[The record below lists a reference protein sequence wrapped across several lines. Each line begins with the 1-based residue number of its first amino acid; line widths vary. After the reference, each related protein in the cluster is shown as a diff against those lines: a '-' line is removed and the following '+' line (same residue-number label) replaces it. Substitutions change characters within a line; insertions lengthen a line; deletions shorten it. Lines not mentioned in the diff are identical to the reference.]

1 MDMLVIDDLDR
12 GLIHALH
19 LDARAPFTKI
29 AAVLGT
35 STQTV
40 ARRYARLR
48 AGAGLRVVALPDPAS
63 AGRQQWFV
71 RLTATARSAQEI
83 ASALA
88 RRPDTA
94 WVRLTSGG
102 TEIVAIIQTTA
113 GSPDSYDLLLH
124 DIPRT
129 ANVTSVSAHYLLHT
143 YLGGPTAWH
152 GRVGALSRS
161 QCDRLRPAV
170 PADPDATAIA
180 LTDRDHLLL
189 AALLADGRASVTDLA
204 AHTGWSAATV
214 TRRLDELRRTGAVFF
229 DVQVDDAVFGI
240 TAAALLWMSV
250 APAHLDQVATALAGH
265 EELAVVAATTGPTN
279 LLAQALCRDAEAL
292 HRYLTTRLALEPITR
307 IETAPVLR
315 TLKGI
320 APVRPA

>member
-1 MDMLVIDDLDR
+1 MLAPDNIDR

-29 AAVLGT
+29 ATVLGT

-48 AGAGLRVVALPDPAS
+48 ADAGLRVVALPNPSS
-63 AGRQQWFV
+63 ARRQQWIV
-71 RLTATARSAQEI
+71 RLTATARTAQEI
-83 ASALA
+83 AAALA
-88 RRPDTA
+88 RRPDTS

-102 TEIVAIIQTTA
+102 TEIVAIIQTTT
-113 GSPDSYDLLLH
+113 GSPDSHALLLH

-129 ANVTSVSAHYLLHT
+129 ASVTAVSAHYLLHT
-143 YLGGPTAWH
+143 YLGGPTAWR
-152 GRVGALSRS
+152 GRINALTPA
-161 QCDRLRPAV
+161 QCDQLQPAA
-170 PADPDATAIA
+170 PTSPTAIP

-189 AALLADGRASVTDLA
+189 AALLNDGRASLTDLA
-204 AHTGWSAATV
+204 THTGWTPATV
-214 TRRLDELRRTGAVFF
+214 TRRLDELRRTGALFF
-229 DVQVDDAVFGI
+229 DVEIDDTLFGI
-240 TAAALLWMSV
+240 TASAVLWMSI
-250 APAHLDQVATALAGH
+250 APAHLDHVATALAHH

-292 HRYLTTRLALEPITR
+292 HHYLTTRLALEAITH

-320 APVRPA
+320 APLQPA

>member
-1 MDMLVIDDLDR
+1 MTDMLVPDDIDR

-19 LDARAPFTKI
+19 LDARAPFTRI

-40 ARRYARLR
+40 VRRYARLR
-48 AGAGLRVVALPDPAS
+48 AEAGLRVVALPDPAS
-63 AGRQQWFV
+63 ARRQQWIV
-71 RLTATARSAQEI
+71 RLTATARTAQEI

-113 GSPDSYDLLLH
+113 GSPDSHALLLR

-129 ANVTSVSAHYLLHT
+129 TSVTAVSAHYLLHT
-143 YLGGPTAWH
+143 YLGGPTAWR
-152 GRVGALSRS
+152 GRVNALSQPQRE
-161 QCDRLRPAV
+161 QLLPAV
-170 PADPDATAIA
+170 SADAGASAINF
-180 LTDRDHLLL
+180 TDRDHLLL
-189 AALLADGRASVTDLA
+189 AALLNDGRASLTDLA
-204 AHTGWSAATV
+204 ARTGWSAATV
-214 TRRLDELRRTGAVFF
+214 TRRLDELRRSGGLFF
-229 DVQVDDAVFGI
+229 DVEIDDALFGI
-240 TAAALLWMSV
+240 TASAVLWMSV
-250 APAHLDQVATALAGH
+250 APAHLDHVATVLAGH

-279 LLAQALCRDAEAL
+279 LLAHALCRDSEAL
-292 HRYLTTRLALEPITR
+292 HQYLTTRLALDAITR

-315 TLKGI
+315 TLKGV
-320 APVRPA
+320 API

>member
-1 MDMLVIDDLDR
+1 MLVIDDIDR

-19 LDARAPFTKI
+19 LDVRAPFTKI

-40 ARRYARLR
+40 VRRYARLR
-48 AGAGLRVVALPDPAS
+48 AGAGLRLVALPNPSS
-63 AGRQQWFV
+63 ARRQQWIV

-88 RRPDTA
+88 RRPDTS

-113 GSPDSYDLLLH
+113 GSPDSYALLLH

-129 ANVTSVSAHYLLHT
+129 ASVTSVSAHYLLHM

-152 GRVGALSRS
+152 GRVSALSQA
-161 QCDRLRPAV
+161 QCDQLRPDA
-170 PADPDATAIA
+170 PAAAPVT
-180 LTDRDHLLL
+180 LTGRDHLLL
-189 AALLADGRASVTDLA
+189 AALLQDGRASLTELA
-204 AHTGWSAATV
+204 ARTGWSAATV
-214 TRRLDELRRTGAVFF
+214 TRRLDELRSTGALFF
-229 DVQVDDAVFGI
+229 DVEVDDAVFGI
-240 TAAALLWMSV
+240 TAGAVLWMSV
-250 APAHLDQVATALAGH
+250 APAHLDRVATALAGH

-279 LLAQALCRDAEAL
+279 LLAQALCRDSEAL
-292 HRYLTTRLALEPITR
+292 HHYLTTRLALEDITR

-315 TLKGI
+315 TVKGI
-320 APVRPA
+320 APTS